1 LDRKGQAFTID
12 AMFALILLTV
22 IIGISA
28 DAMDIAG
35 NKIHDYTTENS
46 LDRIA
51 NDAAD
56 ILIYTPGSPDN
67 WEEIKYSTHI
77 TPGLAKYENGKKRVV
92 SNTLSMR
99 KMSRLKQEPEMLTQ
113 MLPES
118 TSYNLII
125 YPTEQSLPIFVVQ
138 NQTPPNNIGDIKVVN
153 RTILYDYELMD
164 IYLSIK
170 PDIYNEN
177 NESGYLCTHINM
189 GNDDHKR
196 PDFKISKSGWLCVP
210 FTINMEDINSKD
222 FYLLTDPNVLNENYN
237 YNPKW
242 IIDTPDNKILDAQKF
257 TSKPANINSIISDLS
272 RNKSKGTFVLHI
284 FTSGDKEKHFNTY
297 LVGVPKGTPHE
308 DVKLTNLKPQPAF
321 FVLKIWM

>member
-1 LDRKGQAFTID
+1 MDRRGQVFTID

-22 IIGISA
+22 IIGMSA
-28 DAMDIAG
+28 DAMDIVG
-35 NKIHDYTTENS
+35 NKICDYSTETS

-56 ILIYTPGSPDN
+56 ILINTPGSPEN

-77 TPGLAKYENGKKRVV
+77 TPGLAKYEIGKKRVV

-99 KMSRLKQEPEMLTQ
+99 KMSRLKHEPEMLTK

-125 YPTEQSLPIFVVQ
+125 YPTDQSLPIFVVQ
-138 NQTPPNNIGDIKVVN
+138 NQTPPNNIGDITVIN

-177 NESGYLCTHINM
+177 NESAYLCTHINM
-189 GNDDHKR
+189 EGHDH
-196 PDFKISKSGWLCVP
+196 S
-210 FTINMEDINSKD
+210 E
-222 FYLLTDPNVLNENYN
+222 
-237 YNPKW
+237 
-242 IIDTPDNKILDAQKF
+242 A
-257 TSKPANINSIISDLS
+257 
-272 RNKSKGTFVLHI
+272 
-284 FTSGDKEKHFNTY
+284 
-297 LVGVPKGTPHE
+297 
-308 DVKLTNLKPQPAF
+308 
-321 FVLKIWM
+321 